1 MKASKKLLSLL
12 LVVMLLVSAIPFQ
25 VFARTV
31 HEDGSI
37 DVPVV
42 VKVGTNTYN
51 KSITIPADTNVTL
64 DENYAMDPT
73 TGLVTNPSDKVFNAW
88 YSSTATEPVTDKEL
102 SYAWLRGEA
111 PENYSLTL
119 VLNPKAPPAPTTYTA
134 TLKATLDGT
143 VVGSDTKAGITE
155 IDLTDELAK
164 SLYSGFDPSKHE
176 FKGWANNLSG
186 KQELKADTTFTAVFE
201 TISAP
206 TTYTATLKV
215 TLDGTEVASSSE
227 SGVAGT
233 KVQLTDNKAK
243 GLFTN
248 FNEARHEFKG
258 WKKADGTS
266 AAAEELVDGN
276 PTFTA
281 VFETITTYDVTVN
294 VYRKNVF
301 VTSQVVTGK
310 TSVTLDN
317 AFLKDVYADFDAATE
332 TAQWY
337 RGAVGSTKIAT
348 GTVETLSANATYS
361 VNIETTVPVSTH
373 NITVYAVKYVGT
385 VNRGVVS
392 TPLFTAEIN
401 GTVNVLD
408 YLERTDNWS
417 VIESNAKKI
426 GKIRTNP
433 TFYTDRALTTK
444 LKNETLTDAAKTVYV
459 RVDVEEVKN
468 VLLYVHKGS
477 SIDKLTHLDPKV
489 LHGYEAGDYVTYE
502 AVQSVL
508 GSKVKFYGL
517 FTEERWDNRNANIK
531 DDQLP
536 KIRVTSNGVEIHV
549 WVYSGSVSNA
559 DSTNPKTGDYILD
572 TAVTLMV
579 ISGLAAAAVYV
590 VGKKRRV

>member
-25 VFARTV
+25 VFAKTA

-102 SYAWLRGEA
+102 SYAWLRDEA

-119 VLNPKAPPAPTTYTA
+119 VLNPKAPP
-134 TLKATLDGT
+134 
-143 VVGSDTKAGITE
+143 
-155 IDLTDELAK
+155 
-164 SLYSGFDPSKHE
+164 
-176 FKGWANNLSG
+176 
-186 KQELKADTTFTAVFE
+186 
-201 TISAP
+201 AP

-536 KIRVTSNGVEIHV
+536 KIQVTSNGVEIHV

>member
-25 VFARTV
+25 VFAKTV
-31 HEDGSI
+31 NDDGTI
-37 DVPVV
+37 VVPVKV
-42 VKVGTNTYN
+42 EYNGESFDRSFTVAADTDTVLSEDFAMNTSGVVGTPSTKEFAGWFRGGNEVTNKTITYSWL
-51 KSITIPADTNVTL
+51 KDTAPAD
-64 DENYAMDPT
+64 YA
-73 TGLVTNPSDKVFNAW
+73 
-88 YSSTATEPVTDKEL
+88 
-102 SYAWLRGEA
+102 
-111 PENYSLTL
+111 LTL
-119 VLNPKAPPAPTTYTA
+119 KLNPKSDPAPDPAPTTYTA

-143 VVGSDTKAGITE
+143 EVGSATRTGITS
-155 IDLTDELAK
+155 IDLTEDLAK
-164 SLYSGFDPSKHE
+164 SLYSGFNASTHE
-176 FKGWANNLSG
+176 FKGWAGGVSG
-186 KQELKADTTFTAVFE
+186 TQTLTADATFTAVFE
-201 TISAP
+201 TIPAP
-206 TTYTATLKV
+206 
-215 TLDGTEVASSSE
+215 
-227 SGVAGT
+227 
-233 KVQLTDNKAK
+233 
-243 GLFTN
+243 
-248 FNEARHEFKG
+248 
-258 WKKADGTS
+258 AD
-266 AAAEELVDGN
+266 
-276 PTFTA
+276 P
-281 VFETITTYDVTVN
+281 TYDVTVN

-301 VTSQVVTGK
+301 VTSLVVKDK
-310 TSVTLDN
+310 TSVTLNN

-408 YLERTDNWS
+408 YLERTDNWG
-417 VIESNAKKI
+417 VIESNASKI

-433 TFYTDRALTTK
+433 TFYTDRALTTR

-508 GSKVKFYGL
+508 GSSVKFYGL

-536 KIRVTSNGVEIHV
+536 KIQVTSNGVEIHV

>member
-12 LVVMLLVSAIPFQ
+12 LVVMLLVCAIPFQ
-25 VFARTV
+25 VFA
-31 HEDGSI
+31 EDVAP
-37 DVPVV
+37 DTAPVTVPVKV
-42 VKVGTNTYN
+42 VVGEKTYN
-51 KSITIPADTNVTL
+51 KSISVSADSAVFLT
-64 DENYAMDPT
+64 EEYAMST
-73 TGLVTNPSDKVFNAW
+73 SALVTNAATKDFAGWFNPDDV
-88 YSSTATEPVTDKEL
+88 EVTGNEL
-102 SYAWLRGEA
+102 PYAWVKNEV
-111 PENYSLTL
+111 ENNGYFLTL
-119 VLNPKAPPAPTTYTA
+119 KLDPKSDPAP
-134 TLKATLDGT
+134 
-143 VVGSDTKAGITE
+143 
-155 IDLTDELAK
+155 
-164 SLYSGFDPSKHE
+164 DP
-176 FKGWANNLSG
+176 
-186 KQELKADTTFTAVFE
+186 
-201 TISAP
+201 AP

-536 KIRVTSNGVEIHV
+536 KIQVTSNGVEIHV

>member
-25 VFARTV
+25 VFANGT
-31 HEDGSI
+31 DPYTI
-37 DVPVV
+37 DVTLKFSDKADSTRSFTSTESTVA
-42 VKVGTNTYN
+42 VKAVLDKVAPGWDSYYDFTSYDAGYN
-51 KSITIPADTNVTL
+51 KGNDAEETVDLDQIINTGNDPYFLTI
-64 DENYAMDPT
+64 
-73 TGLVTNPSDKVFNAW
+73 
-88 YSSTATEPVTDKEL
+88 EL
-102 SYAWLRGEA
+102 
-111 PENYSLTL
+111 TK
-119 VLNPKAPPAPTTYTA
+119 KAPPAPTTYTA
-134 TLKATLDGT
+134 TLKATLDGKE
-143 VVGSDTKAGITE
+143 VGSDTKAGITE
-155 IDLTDELAK
+155 IDLTGDLAK

-281 VFETITTYDVTVN
+281 VFETITTYSVTVN
-294 VYRKNVF
+294 VYYNNRFK
-301 VTSQVVTGK
+301 TTQVLTER
-310 TSVTLDN
+310 TSVTLNN
-317 AFLKDVYADFDAATE
+317 ALLKDVYADFDASEE

-337 RGAVGSTKIAT
+337 RGAVGATAIAT
-348 GTVETLSANATYS
+348 GTTETLSANATYS
-361 VNIETTVPVSTH
+361 VNITPIVDVKYH
-373 NITVYAVKYVGT
+373 NIKVYAVKYVGNGT
-385 VNRGVVS
+385 TFVNQGVVS
-392 TPLFTAEIN
+392 TPIFDSGNIE

-408 YLERTDNWS
+408 YLESTENWG
-417 VIESNAKKI
+417 VIETNANKI

-433 TFYTDRALTTK
+433 TFYTDSALTTR
-444 LKNETLTDAAKTVYV
+444 LKNETLTDASKVVYV

-477 SIDKLTHLDPKV
+477 SITNLTNLDPKV
-489 LHGYEAGDYVTYE
+489 LHGYEVGDYVEY
-502 AVQSVL
+502 ADVQKIL
-508 GSKVKFYGL
+508 GSNVKFYGL
-517 FTEERWDNRNANIK
+517 FTEERWGNLNASIK

-536 KIRVTSNGVEIHV
+536 KIQVPAGGVEIHV
-549 WVYSGSVSNA
+549 WVYSGNVSNA
-559 DSTNPKTGDYILD
+559 DSSNPKTGDYILT
-572 TAVTLMV
+572 TAVSLMV